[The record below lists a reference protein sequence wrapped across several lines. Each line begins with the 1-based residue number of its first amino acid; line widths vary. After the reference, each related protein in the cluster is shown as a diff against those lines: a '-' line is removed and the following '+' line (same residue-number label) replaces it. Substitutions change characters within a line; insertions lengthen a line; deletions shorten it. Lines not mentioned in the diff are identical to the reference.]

1 MIKIRSL
8 LKEDEL
14 DLDYNPFS
22 VKLPQGSY
30 IFFQYTDS
38 GRDFGSHGYADIEI
52 RNGDPKADAINTLK
66 RHVLKFLLGT
76 IDESGRLFDLDEMDV
91 DELKENLVRQEYW
104 FMAIYCDQGFWEVT
118 GMEESL
124 GTFHGP
130 KSKFAGLLYK
140 ILKDESK
147 NSDQVDLYGDE
158 LETYADDLMQIDAYI
173 FGLVDEISI
182 REGGFGEFVDYVLD
196 GGDPERFDVGTILT
210 EG

>member
-38 GRDFGSHGYADIEI
+38 GRDFGSHGNADIEV
-52 RNGDPKADAINTLK
+52 RNGDPKVAAIDTLK
-66 RHVLKFLLGT
+66 RNVLRFLLGT
-76 IDESGRLFDLDEMDV
+76 VDESGNLFDLDEMDV
-91 DELKENLVRQEYW
+91 EELKEDLIRQEYW
-104 FMAIYCDQGFWEVT
+104 FMAIYCDERFWEVM
-118 GMEESL
+118 GMEESY

-130 KSKFAGLLYK
+130 KSAFASLLYR
-140 ILKDESK
+140 ILKD
-147 NSDQVDLYGDE
+147 NSDGDQVDLYGNE
-158 LETYADDLMQIDAYI
+158 LESYARELMQIDATI
-173 FGLVDEISI
+173 FGTINEISI

-196 GGDPERFDVGTILT
+196 GGEPERFDVGTILT
-210 EG
+210 ED